1 MKKYN
6 FPSLI
11 TDLLDKNHIEYQFFN
26 GGRAISASDAAKK
39 MSVPL
44 VAIAKVLVVKTPSG
58 YMSVALS
65 GTKRL
70 SMKKLARTLGISTNS
85 VSLLSKDGFESIVG
99 VPVGATPPLGINMPL
114 IMDKGLEGQSM
125 IYSSCGTLVDI
136 IGIRPLDLVKISG
149 GTIADVADVRF
160 GACV

>member
-11 TDLLDKNHIEYQFFN
+11 TDLLDKHHIEYQLINN
-26 GGRAISASDAAKK
+26 GGAVSVNDFAKK
-39 MSVPL
+39 MSVPPIT
-44 VAIAKVLVVKTPSG
+44 IAKVLVVKTPFG
-58 YMSVALS
+58 YVSVALS

-70 SMKKLARTLGISTNS
+70 SMKKLAQTLGISNNS
-85 VSLLSKDGFESIVG
+85 VNLLSKDGFESIVG
-99 VPVGATPPLGINMPL
+99 VPVGATPPLGIDIPL
-114 IMDKGLEGQSM
+114 IMDKGLEGQGM

-149 GTIADVADVRF
+149 GTIADVAD
-160 GACV
+160 